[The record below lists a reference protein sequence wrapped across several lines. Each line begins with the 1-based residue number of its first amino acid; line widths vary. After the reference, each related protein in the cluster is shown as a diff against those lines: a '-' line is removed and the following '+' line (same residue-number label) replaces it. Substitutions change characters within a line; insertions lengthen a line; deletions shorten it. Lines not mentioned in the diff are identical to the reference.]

1 MPAPAVATATTV
13 SAATVMAAARMKAT
27 AAVKTAAATMKS
39 TPTTRMGNGGT
50 GGSGGKRSQ
59 AQPDDREHSLD
70 IHVGTSSHRLNL
82 TARICSLMQTPYRF

>member
-1 MPAPAVATATTV
+1 
-13 SAATVMAAARMKAT
+13 MKAT
-27 AAVKTAAATMKS
+27 AAVKTAAASMKS
-39 TPTTRMGNGGT
+39 TPTTPTRMGDGGT

-82 TARICSLMQTPYRF
+82 TARICSLMQTPNGI